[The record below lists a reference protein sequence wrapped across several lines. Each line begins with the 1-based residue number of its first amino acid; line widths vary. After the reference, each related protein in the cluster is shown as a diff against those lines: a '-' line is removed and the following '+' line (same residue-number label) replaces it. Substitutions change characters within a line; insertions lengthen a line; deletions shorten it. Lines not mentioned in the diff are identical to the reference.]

1 MLHVPPESP
10 GPAAPAAE
18 PVDGEVGP
26 RLRQLREQ
34 KGMSARQV
42 AALAGMTPAH
52 LSRLENGRVSPT
64 VSSLA
69 RLVAAMGETMAT
81 LFQEPP
87 GPDEVVVRRDA
98 RHLMRSRGV
107 LDSQVTPGWAK
118 RLEILESL
126 VEPGHGSSSRLHT
139 HAGDEEC
146 VLVLEGRLDL
156 YLGADRHR
164 LEPGDSATFDCRTPH
179 RWRNPSTERSRVLWI
194 ITPASY

>member
-1 MLHVPPESP
+1 MPPEP
-10 GPAAPAAE
+10 EHLDG
-18 PVDGEVGP
+18 PVDGAVGP

-34 KGMSARQV
+34 KAMSAREV
-42 AALAGMTPAH
+42 SGLAGVSPAY

-64 VSSLA
+64 VATLA

-87 GPDEVVVRRDA
+87 GAEEVVVRRDD

-126 VEPGHGSSSRLHT
+126 VEPGQGSSSSLHT

-146 VLVLEGRLDL
+146 VLVLDGELDL
-156 YLGADRHR
+156 WLAAGRHH
-164 LEPGDSATFDCRTPH
+164 LEVGDSATFDCRTPH
-179 RWRNPSTERSRVLWI
+179 RWRNPSAKQSRVLWI

>member
-1 MLHVPPESP
+1 MSSQADPDP
-10 GPAAPAAE
+10 
-18 PVDGEVGP
+18 GEVGP
-26 RLRQLREQ
+26 RLRQLRDQ
-34 KGMSARQV
+34 KGLSARRV
-42 AALAGMTPAH
+42 ADLAGLTPAY

-64 VSSLA
+64 VATLA
-69 RLVAAMGETMAT
+69 RLVSAMGETMAT

-87 GPDEVVVRRDA
+87 GSRETVVRRSE

-126 VEPGHGSSSRLHT
+126 VEPGQGSSDLLHT

-146 VLVLEGRLDL
+146 VLVLEGELDL
-156 YLGADRHR
+156 YLGADRHH
-164 LEPGDSATFDCRTPH
+164 LETGDSATFDCRTPH
-179 RWRNPSTERSRVLWI
+179 RWRNPSTEPSRVLWI

>member
-1 MLHVPPESP
+1 MTLEADLP
-10 GPAAPAAE
+10 GAT
-18 PVDGEVGP
+18 DGEVGP

-42 AALAGMTPAH
+42 ADGAGLSPAY
-52 LSRLENGRVSPT
+52 LSRLENGRISPT
-64 VSSLA
+64 VATLA

-81 LFQEPP
+81 LFSEPP

-126 VEPGHGSSSRLHT
+126 VESGQGSSDSLHT
-139 HAGDEEC
+139 HAGEEEC
-146 VLVLEGRLDL
+146 VLVLEGELEL
-156 YLGADRHR
+156 YLGPDRHH
-164 LEPGDSATFDCRTPH
+164 LLTGDSATFDSRTPH
-179 RWRNPSTERSRVLWI
+179 RWRNPTGTQARVLWI
-194 ITPASY
+194 ITPATY

>member
-1 MLHVPPESP
+1 MTPAPDTLDPP
-10 GPAAPAAE
+10 
-18 PVDGEVGP
+18 DGEVGP

-34 KGMSARQV
+34 KGMSARRV
-42 AALAGMTPAH
+42 AGLAGVSPAY

-64 VSSLA
+64 VATLA

-81 LFQEPP
+81 LFSEPP

-107 LDSQVTPGWAK
+107 LDSQVPPGWAQ

-126 VEPGHGSSSRLHT
+126 VEAGQGSSDSLHT
-139 HAGDEEC
+139 HAGEEEC
-146 VLVLEGRLDL
+146 VLVLEGELDL
-156 YLGADRHR
+156 YLGSDRHR
-164 LEPGDSATFDCRTPH
+164 LLTGDSATFDSRTPH
-179 RWRNPSTERSRVLWI
+179 RWRNPSSEQARVLWV

>member
-1 MLHVPPESP
+1 MS
-10 GPAAPAAE
+10 APAG
-18 PVDGEVGP
+18 PSRDGEVGP

-34 KGMSARQV
+34 KTLSARQV
-42 AALAGMTPAH
+42 ADLAGLTPAY

-64 VSSLA
+64 VTTLA

-87 GPDEVVVRRDA
+87 DARETVVRRAD

-107 LDSQVTPGWAK
+107 LDSQVTPGWAT

-126 VEPGHGSSSRLHT
+126 VEPGQGSSDRLHT

-146 VLVLEGRLDL
+146 VLVLEGALDL
-156 YLGADRHR
+156 YLGADRHQ
-164 LEPGDSATFDCRTPH
+164 LHTGDSATFGCRTPH
-179 RWRNPSTERSRVLWI
+179 RWRNPTTVPSRVLWV

>member
-1 MLHVPPESP
+1 MGQDSERD
-10 GPAAPAAE
+10 
-18 PVDGEVGP
+18 DGEVGA

-42 AALAGMTPAH
+42 AELAGVTAPY

-64 VSSLA
+64 VASLA

-87 GPDEVVVRRDA
+87 GPDEVVVRRAD
-98 RHLMRSRGV
+98 RHLMRSQGV

-126 VEPGHGSSSRLHT
+126 VEPGRGSSGSLHT

-146 VLVLEGRLDL
+146 VIVLEGQLTLFLGSDRFDL
-156 YLGADRHR
+156 EA
-164 LEPGDSATFDCRTPH
+164 GDSATFDSRTPH
-179 RWRNPSTERSRVLWI
+179 RWRNPSTGQSRVLWV
-194 ITPASY
+194 ITPAAY

>member
-1 MLHVPPESP
+1 MWQHIGVSQESP
-10 GPAAPAAE
+10 GPVE

-42 AALAGMTPAH
+42 ADLAGMTPAS

-64 VSSLA
+64 VASLA

-126 VEPGHGSSSRLHT
+126 VEAGQGSSDRLHT

-146 VLVLEGRLDL
+146 VLVLEGELEL
-156 YLGADRHR
+156 YLGPDRHH
-164 LEPGDSATFDCRTPH
+164 LLTGDSATFDSRTPH
-179 RWRNPSTERSRVLWI
+179 RWRNPTGTQARVLWI
-194 ITPASY
+194 ITPATY

>member
-1 MLHVPPESP
+1 VSDRPELVP
-10 GPAAPAAE
+10 
-18 PVDGEVGP
+18 DGEVGP

-34 KGMSARQV
+34 KGMSARRV
-42 AALAGMTPAH
+42 ADLAGLTPAY

-64 VSSLA
+64 VATLA

-81 LFQEPP
+81 LFQESP
-87 GPDEVVVRRDA
+87 GPQEVVVRRA
-98 RHLMRSRGV
+98 ERHLMRSRGV

-126 VEPGHGSSSRLHT
+126 VEPGEGSSDRLHT
-139 HAGDEEC
+139 HAGEEEC

-156 YLGADRHR
+156 YLRGERHR
-164 LEPGDSATFDCRTPH
+164 LGTGDSATFDCRTPH
-179 RWRNPSTERSRVLWI
+179 RWRNPCDELARVLWV